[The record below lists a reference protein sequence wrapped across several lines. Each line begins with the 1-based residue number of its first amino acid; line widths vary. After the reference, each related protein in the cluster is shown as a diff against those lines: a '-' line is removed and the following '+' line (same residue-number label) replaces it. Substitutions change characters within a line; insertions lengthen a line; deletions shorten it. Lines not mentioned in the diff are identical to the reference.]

1 MANGLAEELAEL
13 VDRAQDL
20 MDQAGQSSNFRTLL
34 DAKRLA
40 TLQRLY
46 DQCTECEDVQEK
58 ELSPLLK
65 KRKHVPEVLLGGPR
79 DPWKR
84 ITNLEHLPEVPE
96 YVNAHIRKHPGNA
109 EDEKFLGILS
119 LTSNCGQYNSTND
132 LGNAFMARYSWTQQV
147 ERRDDKIHILQLFN
161 DLFWFDIMQLLR
173 PRGTGRVGAIMRDEL
188 DKFLTPLDF
197 DQMKLQKEEVM
208 ENVGDWSIRGS
219 KINKLCSRY
228 GPGVIIVLHRQL
240 SRSFLEGK
248 FTASGPYFEGAIHR
262 LDDLK
267 LHNYL
272 ENTNT
277 GSLGIS
283 IRQLLIRPF
292 QEAFWQSERARN
304 AV

>member
-1 MANGLAEELAEL
+1 M
-13 VDRAQDL
+13 
-20 MDQAGQSSNFRTLL
+20 
-34 DAKRLA
+34 
-40 TLQRLY
+40 
-46 DQCTECEDVQEK
+46 
-58 ELSPLLK
+58 LK

-96 YVNAHIRKHPGNA
+96 YVNAHIRKHSGNA

-240 SRSFLEGK
+240 SRSL
-248 FTASGPYFEGAIHR
+248 
-262 LDDLK
+262 
-267 LHNYL
+267 
-272 ENTNT
+272 
-277 GSLGIS
+277 
-283 IRQLLIRPF
+283 
-292 QEAFWQSERARN
+292 
-304 AV
+304 